1 MSGTSRQFPKA
12 SRFVR
17 LSSSSPGVVWQ
28 AWSIAFLSSE
38 PSLGH
43 CARPSKIWKWIW
55 DSDAL
60 AHDATASAEWL
71 ASLRDGALPR
81 QDIAPAPGVGR

>member
-1 MSGTSRQFPKA
+1 MSGSSRQFPKV
-12 SRFVR
+12 SRFVW
-17 LSSSSPGVVWQ
+17 LSSSSPGVDWR

-43 CARPSKIWKWIW
+43 YARPSKIWKWF
-55 DSDAL
+55 SDNNAL

-71 ASLRDGALPR
+71 APLRDSALLRHDIGSLR
-81 QDIAPAPGVGR
+81 